1 MNTFL
6 KFGIFNLLM
15 ITGWFDLYA
24 QETGEKLSEIE
35 KQVDA
40 MMERIQRLKEQKS
53 ATEKPA
59 KQPQP
64 FQRQLPSPN
73 PVSEAPLPETEK
85 SSVDE
90 HISTV
95 GGAEQNASLPISIIS
110 EFPIVETFSG
120 TVALYEESTQSFI
133 PVERGFMIE
142 KKTLMRVPAGG
153 ELIISFPGKMA
164 ALVGEN
170 SRVITG
176 PAEEGKFEVYL
187 KNGTV
192 SALLDPER
200 KREDSIPLSIR
211 TRSGVAEAQGTFYA
225 VTEYKGQSY
234 TAVKKGKIE
243 KETKPPTKPD
253 FSAYLSK
260 AKAKAKLVSSKK

>member
-1 MNTFL
+1 MKSLFKT
-6 KFGIFNLLM
+6 IFFTSLLV
-15 ITGWFDLYA
+15 TGWTFSV
-24 QETGEKLSEIE
+24 GESSAGKKLSVIE
-35 KQVDA
+35 KELDE
-40 MMERIQRLKEQKS
+40 MMQRIKRLKNQQSQSKKAIIENKDIEVQPALP
-53 ATEKPA
+53 ATSEKIPLS
-59 KQPQP
+59 KVPEVQPLVIP
-64 FQRQLPSPN
+64 ES
-73 PVSEAPLPETEK
+73 PETEGNTTQ
-85 SSVDE
+85 V
-90 HISTV
+90 
-95 GGAEQNASLPISIIS
+95 EQVIS

-120 TVALYEESTQSFI
+120 TVSLYEESNQTFI
-133 PVERGFMIE
+133 PVERGFIIE
-142 KKTLMRVPAGG
+142 KKSLMRVPAGG

-260 AKAKAKLVSSKK
+260 AKAKANLVSSKK

>member
-15 ITGWFDLYA
+15 ITGWFDLYG
-24 QETGEKLSEIE
+24 QETAEKLSDIE

-40 MMERIQRLKEQKS
+40 MMERIQQLQEQKS
-53 ATEKPA
+53 AAEKPA
-59 KQPQP
+59 RQPQAI
-64 FQRQLPSPN
+64 QRQLPFPN
-73 PVSEAPLPETEK
+73 PVSEAPLPGTEE

-90 HISTV
+90 NITTV
-95 GGAEQNASLPISIIS
+95 GGEEHNTSLPISIAS
-110 EFPIVETFSG
+110 EFPILETFSG

-133 PVERGFMIE
+133 PVDQGFTIE

-187 KNGTV
+187 KNGTI

-200 KREDSIPLSIR
+200 KRGDSIPLSIR
-211 TRSGVAEAQGTFYA
+211 TRSGVAQAQGTFYA

-260 AKAKAKLVSSKK
+260 AKAKANLVSSKK

>member
-1 MNTFL
+1 
-6 KFGIFNLLM
+6 
-15 ITGWFDLYA
+15 
-24 QETGEKLSEIE
+24 
-35 KQVDA
+35 
-40 MMERIQRLKEQKS
+40 
-53 ATEKPA
+53 
-59 KQPQP
+59 
-64 FQRQLPSPN
+64 
-73 PVSEAPLPETEK
+73 
-85 SSVDE
+85 
-90 HISTV
+90 
-95 GGAEQNASLPISIIS
+95 
-110 EFPIVETFSG
+110 
-120 TVALYEESTQSFI
+120 
-133 PVERGFMIE
+133 MIE

-192 SALLDPER
+192 SASADPER
-200 KREDSIPLSIR
+200 KLGRLHSSFHPYKIG
-211 TRSGVAEAQGTFYA
+211 SGPSTEIHSFYA

-260 AKAKAKLVSSKK
+260 AKAKSKLAVPRNE

>member
-15 ITGWFDLYA
+15 ITGWFDLYG
-24 QETGEKLSEIE
+24 QETGEKLSEIQ

-40 MMERIQRLKEQKS
+40 MMERIQRLQQQKS
-53 ATEKPA
+53 ATKKPA

-64 FQRQLPSPN
+64 FQRQLPSPK
-73 PVSEAPLPETEK
+73 PVSEAPLPGTEK

-90 HISTV
+90 NISTV
-95 GGAEQNASLPISIIS
+95 GGVEQNASLPPSIIS

-120 TVALYEESTQSFI
+120 TVSLYEESNQTFI
-133 PVERGFMIE
+133 TVEQGFIIE
-142 KKTLMRVPAGG
+142 KKSLMRVPAGG

-176 PAEEGKFEVYL
+176 PAEQGKFEVYL

-200 KREDSIPLSIR
+200 KRKDSIPLSIR

-260 AKAKAKLVSSKK
+260 AKAKANLVSSKK

>member
-1 MNTFL
+1 
-6 KFGIFNLLM
+6 M
-15 ITGWFDLYA
+15 ITGWFQLYGD
-24 QETGEKLSEIE
+24 ETAEKLSEIE

-40 MMERIQRLKEQKS
+40 MMERIQQLQEQKS
-53 ATEKPA
+53 AAEKPA
-59 KQPQP
+59 MQSQAI
-64 FQRQLPSPN
+64 QRQLPFPN
-73 PVSEAPLPETEK
+73 PVSEAPLPGTEE
-85 SSVDE
+85 SSVE
-90 HISTV
+90 ANISTA
-95 GGAEQNASLPISIIS
+95 GGVEQNASLPTSIAS
-110 EFPIVETFSG
+110 EFPIVETFLEPLPC
-120 TVALYEESTQSFI
+120 T
-133 PVERGFMIE
+133 
-142 KKTLMRVPAGG
+142 KRVPSPSSRWIEDSWLKRKPLCGCHWG

-187 KNGTV
+187 KNGTI
-192 SALLDPER
+192 SALLDPGR
-200 KREDSIPLSIR
+200 KREVSIPLSIR

-260 AKAKAKLVSSKK
+260 AKAKANLVSSKK